1 MKYLGVKTDGKLNW
15 KDQNYDTGTK
25 LDRVIALLY
34 KIRIFV
40 NFNPLKA
47 IYFAIFVSH
56 VNYANLIKGQKPNP
70 KLWINTLQKK
80 ALITINNQPRN
91 SHSGPLFKKS
101 NTLKFEDKIL
111 ISKIYIILI
120 SKSINNLLPLIF
132 KNWFIFCSKIH
143 NYDTVSLPTDKMFK
157 PSYRTDSYGKNYI
170 IVTAEI
176 KPRTFLGV
184 SDLNLFTQ
192 PKLKTYLH
200 KDASTNIN
208 NLLKY

>member
-1 MKYLGVKTDGKLNW
+1 MVIKLN
-15 KDQNYDTGTK
+15 TAST
-25 LDRVIALLY
+25 LLSE
-34 KIRIFV
+34 IRNFV
-40 NFNPLKA
+40 SFNTLKA
-47 IYFAIFVSH
+47 IYFAIFDSNI
-56 VNYANLIKGQKPNP
+56 NYTNLIWGKNPNT
-70 KLWINTLQKK
+70 KLWIINLQIK
-80 ALITINNQPRN
+80 APKIINNQPRN

-120 SKSINNLLPLIF
+120 GKSINNLLPLIF

-143 NYDTVSLPTDKMFK
+143 NYDTVLLPTDKMFK

-170 IVTAEI
+170 IVTAKI
-176 KPRTFLGV
+176 KPRTCLGV